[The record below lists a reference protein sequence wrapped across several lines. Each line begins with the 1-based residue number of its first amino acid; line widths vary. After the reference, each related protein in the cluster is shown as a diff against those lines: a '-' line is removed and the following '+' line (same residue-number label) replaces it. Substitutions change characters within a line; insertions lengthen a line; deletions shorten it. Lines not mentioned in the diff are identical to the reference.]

1 MVKHVVGWD
10 ITKKRGSKR
19 KICVR
24 QFSWSKVDCM
34 KDYRKHCIRE
44 NNPYHLI
51 FHVATKD
58 GPSNKKAK
66 CIVESIICL
75 TKEVTASNLDV
86 PISTFIPS
94 KNNWNNKVMEV
105 DSYFKSDS
113 HPPKKIVS
121 FALMK
126 AIGKWWNMLFTS
138 SWKLFLFSSYLNFCP
153 DFLVMLKNDLIRK
166 IWLIS
171 KCIMSQPD

>member
-1 MVKHVVGWD
+1 MSKDETLLRKEAAREKSAW
-10 ITKKRGSKR
+10 GSFLGPRWIVWKTT
-19 KICVR
+19 
-24 QFSWSKVDCM
+24 M
-34 KDYRKHCIRE
+34 KHCIRE
-44 NNPYHLI
+44 NSPYHLV
-51 FHVATKD
+51 FHVVTKD

-75 TKEVTASNLDV
+75 TKEVKASNLDV

-105 DSYFKSDS
+105 DSYFKSDC
-113 HPPKKIVS
+113 HPPKKIIL

-138 SWKLFLFSSYLNFCP
+138 SWKLFLFWSYLNFCP
-153 DFLVMLKNDLIRK
+153 DFLAMLKNDLIRK
-166 IWLIS
+166 KWLIS
-171 KCIMSQPD
+171 KCITSQPD